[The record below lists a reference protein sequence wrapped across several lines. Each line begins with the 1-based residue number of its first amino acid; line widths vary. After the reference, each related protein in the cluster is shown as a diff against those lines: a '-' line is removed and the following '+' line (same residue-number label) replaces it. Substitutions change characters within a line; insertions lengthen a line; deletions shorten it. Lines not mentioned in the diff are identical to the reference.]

1 MPLTRRPDQAFAY
14 ELRKQIISLAP
25 YFAILNMLDSLLC
38 RNQYA
43 SQVRHLEGEHLP
55 VENQVLSN
63 ECSGALFSRPI
74 YGEHSRTI
82 LSPEGGGDMAPSQK
96 PQKHSLRS
104 STDEF
109 IRASTLFPELEHP
122 KKLFSESH
130 TNCIRATALNE
141 NFDVQTPSQV
151 ASKKIFPGL
160 AHGADTPLT
169 GYGSDQTLLQHS
181 SKKFSLVSANGEYT
195 RAAVTTFGQNSSNT
209 RAEEPSKM
217 LCSES
222 SDPLYI
228 RPTNLFPELEANETP
243 LKNHSKNSSLLT
255 NGKYNVASATLF
267 PELES
272 SPLKPETPAM
282 QAAIPHLKRVQE
294 DQAVDANNQCPPLWA
309 LNKKMRSAH
318 CSIERKDHDERADS
332 ARSKFEWLNP
342 SAIRDANRRRLNDP
356 LYDKSTLFIPPDA
369 LRKMST
375 SQKQYWNIKCKYMDV
390 VLFFKVVRF
399 VVDDSIHGM

>member
-1 MPLTRRPDQAFAY
+1 
-14 ELRKQIISLAP
+14 
-25 YFAILNMLDSLLC
+25 MLDSLLC

-43 SQVRHLEGEHLP
+43 SQVRQLEGENLP

-74 YGEHSRTI
+74 YGKHSRAI
-82 LSPEGGGDMAPSQK
+82 LSPEGGTDMAPSQV
-96 PQKHSLRS
+96 PPKHSLRS

-109 IRASTLFPELEHP
+109 IRASTLFLELGSNQAPIQEHP

-130 TNCIRATALNE
+130 TNCIQATALNE

-151 ASKKIFPGL
+151 ASIFPGL

-169 GYGSDQTLLQHS
+169 GYGSDQTPLQHS

-195 RAAVTTFGQNSSNT
+195 RAAVTTFGQNSNNT
-209 RAEEPSKM
+209 RAEEPSKL
-217 LCSES
+217 LCSRS

-228 RPTNLFPELEANETP
+228 RPTNLFAELEANETP
-243 LKNHSKNSSLLT
+243 LKNHSKNSSLLM
-255 NGKYNVASATLF
+255 NGRNNVAAATLF
-267 PELES
+267 PELDY

-282 QAAIPHLKRVQE
+282 QAAIPRLKRVQE
-294 DQAVDANNQCPPLWA
+294 DQGVDANNQCPPLWT
-309 LNKKMRSAH
+309 LNKKTKSAH
-318 CSIERKDHDERADS
+318 CSIESKDHDEMADNV
-332 ARSKFEWLNP
+332 RSKFDWLNP
-342 SAIRDANRRRLNDP
+342 FAIRDANRRRPNDP

-375 SQKQYWNIKCKYMDV
+375 SQKQYWSIKCKYMDV

-399 VVDDSIHGM
+399 VTDDSIHGI